1 MIELIYENNR
11 GQKINLTKLPY
22 WLNVEPIFDYEWDYT
37 KREKRRGSIVAGF
50 TKNVTTVDLTL
61 HILGNTKAI
70 RDQAIDEF
78 NSIIESDIYDGKA
91 GKIWCG
97 EWFTY
102 GYIVSSSNSKWQYD
116 VPIVKKKI
124 TLVREQDSWF
134 RRIVK
139 KSYEGEQY
147 TPQVEAWAKN
157 YEPNYDYQY
166 DYMTDFDTSVQLTN
180 PDTLPSNFIL
190 SIQGYADQP
199 EIHIGDN
206 VVQFNLEIP
215 SGAALEVNAVT
226 KKTTMHMPDG
236 VDMNVFGA
244 RNADYYIFERIPS
257 GKSAVTWNG
266 AFNWEITLIEER
278 SEPRWLTV

>member
-11 GQKINLTKLPY
+11 GQKVNLTQLPY
-22 WLNVEPIFDYEWDYT
+22 WVNVEPIFDYEWDYT
-37 KREKRRGSIVAGF
+37 KREKRRSTIVAGF
-50 TKNVTTVDLTL
+50 TKNISSRSLVL
-61 HILGNTKAI
+61 HIMAHSKAA
-70 RDQAIDEF
+70 RDIAIDEF

-97 EWFTY
+97 EWYTY
-102 GYIVSSSNSKWQYD
+102 GYIVASDNTKWQYD
-116 VPIVKKKI
+116 VPVIKKTI

-134 RRIVK
+134 RQIVK
-139 KSYEGEQY
+139 KSYESDAY
-147 TPQVEAWAKN
+147 TPTPESWTKN

-166 DYMTDFDTSVQLTN
+166 DYMTDFDTSVQLNN
-180 PDTLPSNFIL
+180 PDSLPSNFIL
-190 SIQGYADQP
+190 SIQGYANQP

-206 VVQFNLEIP
+206 VIQFNVEVP
-215 SGAALEVNAVT
+215 EGAVLEVNAIT

-236 VDMNVFGA
+236 IDMNVFGA

-266 AFNWEITLIEER
+266 AFTWEITLIEER
-278 SEPRWLTV
+278 SEPRWRTV